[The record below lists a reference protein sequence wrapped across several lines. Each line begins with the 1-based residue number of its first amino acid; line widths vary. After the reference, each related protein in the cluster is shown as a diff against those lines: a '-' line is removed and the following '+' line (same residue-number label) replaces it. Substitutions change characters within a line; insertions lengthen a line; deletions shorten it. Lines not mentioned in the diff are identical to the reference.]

1 MLLWK
6 SGKQSVVTAST
17 SESELVEILEGA
29 LAGDAIRVVLEEAL
43 DVKARAVSFTDSTV
57 AISIITADS
66 GSWRTRHLRK
76 RAHILRSKV
85 ALGEWLL
92 RHMPGS
98 KLPADLGTKVLSSEK
113 FKNLKRVMGMFL
125 AEEEKGEEEK
135 SFEKE
140 EKKEVRGNQV
150 EVVKTALKAL
160 ILFAKLAKARG
171 ANEDAVQLWTES
183 LPISSFTEPASGLPY
198 FVIILMI
205 FFFGMITGAVLA
217 WMANYP
223 YFHRVTLVE
232 SRHGFVP
239 RPSFFTHP
247 LPEHRE
253 NAERSQRSTAPLPR
267 RSQLTST
274 TSVLS
279 ADATDG

>member
-76 RAHILRSKV
+76 RAYILRSKV

-113 FKNLKRVMGMFL
+113 FKSLKRVMGMFL

-140 EKKEVRGNQV
+140 EKKEVRGHQV
-150 EVVKTALKAL
+150 EVVKTALKAF
-160 ILFAKLAKARG
+160 ILFCKAGQSERG
-171 ANEDAVQLWTES
+171 K
-183 LPISSFTEPASGLPY
+183 
-198 FVIILMI
+198 
-205 FFFGMITGAVLA
+205 
-217 WMANYP
+217 
-223 YFHRVTLVE
+223 
-232 SRHGFVP
+232 
-239 RPSFFTHP
+239 
-247 LPEHRE
+247 
-253 NAERSQRSTAPLPR
+253 
-267 RSQLTST
+267 
-274 TSVLS
+274 
-279 ADATDG
+279 